1 MIDRGVPNGDDWPE
15 GVLESLR
22 VWEQGDLVASPPF
35 FYFADP
41 QRAVWD
47 GTRQYTETSVEPEV
61 ILPDEGLCPPYG
73 MVTTQTCDI
82 AEEESRRPLRPWVQ
96 IAPVY
101 EVTDWK
107 KKKLEGG
114 RGPRYWLLVPELEG
128 KHPYVA
134 DLRIEVPVEKGWLA
148 AQARVVGFADEESK
162 RIVGERLM
170 LRGRPAFA
178 RELNALHTAIRELLD
193 AQVDDDDNV
202 GEALAAAVE
211 EVALQL
217 DSYLHPTRV
226 QVVFLTSA
234 DLNDECRDRLTSWRD
249 DLAGAMDEA
258 GVTLLAH
265 DIRALATLPAAE
277 YRRMTVVWRR

>member
-1 MIDRGVPNGDDWPE
+1 MIDRGVPNSDDWPE
-15 GVLESLR
+15 GVLDSLR
-22 VWEQGDLVASPPF
+22 VWEQGDLAASPPF

-41 QRAVWD
+41 QRAVWQ

-61 ILPDEGLCPPYG
+61 ILPDEGLCPRYG

-107 KKKLEGG
+107 RKKLEGG
-114 RGPRYWLLVPELEG
+114 KGPRYWLLVPELEG

-148 AQARVVGFADEESK
+148 DQERVVGFADEESK
-162 RIVGERLM
+162 QMVGQRLL

-178 RELNALHTAIRELLD
+178 RELNAVQTAIGEL
-193 AQVDDDDNV
+193 
-202 GEALAAAVE
+202 
-211 EVALQL
+211 L

-226 QVVFLTSA
+226 QITFLTST
-234 DLNDECRDRLTSWRD
+234 DLDDDCRDRLIAWREG
-249 DLAGAMDEA
+249 LAGAMTEA
-258 GVTLLAH
+258 GVTLLSH
-265 DIRALATLPAAE
+265 DVRALATLSAAE
-277 YRRMTVVWRR
+277 YRKMAVVWRR